1 MSNATQ
7 AWIDKQLNPEIAW
20 RRTKPN
26 EAWACYIDGAIAV
39 RRLNNGTV
47 QIKLGDETEW
57 RTA

>member
-1 MSNATQ
+1 MNSTQ
-7 AWIDKQLNPEIAW
+7 EWIDRQLNPEVAW
-20 RRTKPN
+20 RRTKAH